1 MGIFNVMFYGGLIL
15 AIIFLIATVAIF
27 FIMKIPKAIGVIT
40 GKTQKKAIEEIK
52 SGGAKGGKRGRG
64 SRILARDIG
73 GDSGTLSSGSGKVY
87 GASGRVY
94 DKPSSTS
101 ASDLLAKKAAEDARI
116 DTARAEAAKP
126 KQNRPDLDEDSTEIL
141 TYNEMKKKAEESED
155 PTSVLKPAYDDEA
168 TDVLAAEGE
177 QSGSDD
183 EENVTYEPGAD
194 DVTDVL
200 TSDGKAPQRKA
211 PKEEASSK
219 QDVEEDKTDVLKMGS
234 AENTIDDFDDEEDE
248 ELDKTDVLVNQN
260 LSESDVYGTYNP
272 ETTSVLRADMAT
284 EQTKKT
290 SHPNRDG
297 IKVLY
302 SETIVHTEESL

>member
-1 MGIFNVMFYGGLIL
+1 MGVYNIMFYGGLIL
-15 AIIFLIATVAIF
+15 AILFLIVTVAIF
-27 FIMKIPKAIGVIT
+27 FLMKIPRALGVLT

-73 GDSGTLSSGSGKVY
+73 GDSGTLTGASGKVY
-87 GASGRVY
+87 GASGKVY
-94 DKPSSTS
+94 NKPSSTS

-177 QSGSDD
+177 QAGSD
-183 EENVTYEPGAD
+183 EEDVAYEPGAD

-200 TSDGKAPQRKA
+200 TSDGKAPQRQA
-211 PKEEASSK
+211 PKKEAPSK
-219 QDVEEDKTDVLKMGS
+219 ADVEEDKTDVLKMGS
-234 AENTIDDFDDEEDE
+234 SENTIDDFDDEEDE